1 MTGLLI
7 KDVMSKTVSISK
19 SAVITE
25 ALDKMLHEGIDPLVV
40 TNNGTVAGTV
50 TRKALA
56 EILGKKRNTS
66 ISPSQIHVAN
76 AVEEDFTSAY
86 PDEEIDVL
94 IPLLQRHKIVVV
106 LDEEHRLVGH
116 VGAGELL
123 AIMKPDVAIGDVIET
138 IHPIQTDDRVI
149 HLRRKMLDEDAT
161 KFIVYENNLPVGI
174 VTETD
179 VASAMR
185 KFRED
190 VEDKH
195 QKHQISNLL
204 VRDIMSTPLVS
215 VNENDDINT
224 LINTMLSKRIGAMP
238 VSSGEKIAGVVTRQ
252 GLINML

>member
-7 KDVMSKTVSISK
+7 KDVMSKAVSISK

-25 ALDKMLHEGIDPLVV
+25 ALDKMLHEGIDPLIV

-76 AVEEDFTSAY
+76 AAEEDFTSAY
-86 PDEEIDVL
+86 PDEGIDVL
-94 IPLLQRHKIVVV
+94 IPLLQMHKIVVV
-106 LDEEHRLVGH
+106 LDEEHRLVGQ

-123 AIMKPDVAIGDVIET
+123 AVMKPEVALTDVLET
-138 IHPIQTDDRVI
+138 INAIQADDRVI
-149 HLRRKMLDEDAT
+149 HLRRKMLDGGAT

-179 VASAMR
+179 IAQSMR
-185 KFRED
+185 KFREEVD
-190 VEDKH
+190 DKH

-204 VRDIMSTPLVS
+204 VRDIMSAPLVS
-215 VNENDDINT
+215 VNENEDIDT
-224 LINTMLSKRIGAMP
+224 LIDTMLAKKIGAMP
-238 VSSGEKIAGVVTRQ
+238 VSSGEKISGIVTRQ
-252 GLINML
+252 GLIDLL